1 MVQAKNRAIVFFDGD
16 CSLCHTSVRFLIRL
30 DRQQRLYF
38 APLQGVAAQALLP
51 QVDREALN
59 TVVYH
64 RVASNGSITHHTRS
78 DAVLFAVI
86 DTRSLLRFAAHIAR
100 LLPSS
105 FRNWLYNC
113 VANNR
118 SKWFH
123 TNSCRLPSRAEH
135 DRILP

>member
-16 CSLCHTSVRFLIRL
+16 CSLCHTSVRFLVRL

-51 QVDREALN
+51 QADRESLN

-64 RVASNGSITHHTRS
+64 RVAMDGGITRHTRS

-86 DTRSLLRFAAHIAR
+86 DTRSLLRFTAQIAR
-100 LLPSS
+100 LLPCS
-105 FRNWLYNC
+105 FRDWLYNC

-118 SKWFH
+118 NKWFRA
-123 TNSCRLPSRAEH
+123 NSCRLPSRAEH

>member
-86 DTRSLLRFAAHIAR
+86 YTRSLLRFAAHIAR

>member
-16 CSLCHTSVRFLIRL
+16 CSLCHTSVRFLVRL

-51 QVDREALN
+51 QADRESLN

-64 RVASNGSITHHTRS
+64 RVASNGSITRHTRS

-86 DTRSLLRFAAHIAR
+86 DTRSLLRFAAQIAR
-100 LLPSS
+100 LLPCS
-105 FRNWLYNC
+105 FRDWLYNC

>member
-1 MVQAKNRAIVFFDGD
+1 MQAKNRAIVFFDGD

>member
-1 MVQAKNRAIVFFDGD
+1 MQAKNRAIVFFDGD
-16 CSLCHTSVRFLIRL
+16 CGLCHTSVRFLIRL

-51 QVDREALN
+51 QVDRESLN

-64 RVASNGSITHHTRS
+64 RVASNGSITRHTRS

-86 DTRSLLRFAAHIAR
+86 DTRSLLRFPAQIAR
-100 LLPSS
+100 LLPCS
-105 FRNWLYNC
+105 FRDWLYNC

-118 SKWFH
+118 RKWFR
-123 TNSCRLPSRAEH
+123 TNTCGLPSRAEH
-135 DRILP
+135 GRILP

>member
-1 MVQAKNRAIVFFDGD
+1 
-16 CSLCHTSVRFLIRL
+16 VRFLVRL

-51 QVDREALN
+51 QADRESLN

-64 RVASNGSITHHTRS
+64 RVAMDGSITRHTRS

-86 DTRSLLRFAAHIAR
+86 DTRSLLRFTAQIAR
-100 LLPSS
+100 LLPCS
-105 FRNWLYNC
+105 FRDWLYNC